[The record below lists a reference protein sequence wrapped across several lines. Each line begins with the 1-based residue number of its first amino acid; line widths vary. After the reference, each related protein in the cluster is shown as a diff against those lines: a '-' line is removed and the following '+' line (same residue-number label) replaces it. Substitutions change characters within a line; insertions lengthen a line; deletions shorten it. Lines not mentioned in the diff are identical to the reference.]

1 MTDDILSQ
9 VKLAEET
16 AAKELDAAKD
26 QARELIEEAKNQT
39 NLAYKDEI
47 AKAKKKAEEILA
59 DAKKEAEKKREPVIA
74 KARDES
80 KKILDVDKAKVEAT
94 INTLVERIVNNGNS

>member
-9 VKLAEET
+9 VKLAEEA
-16 AAKELDAAKD
+16 AAKELDSAKD
-26 QARELIEEAKNQT
+26 KARELIEEAKNQA

-94 INTLVERIVNNGNS
+94 IKTLVERIVNNGNS